1 MALQIRRGP
10 TADRLS
16 YTPVVGELV
25 WDTTTNSLYIGNGSS
40 AGGLPAGTLIPEDVQ
55 DIASTML
62 LSGTHSGITFT
73 YNDLGS
79 ANGTLSAVVN
89 LANYQGTI
97 GATSFKGSIVAD
109 DSTLLV
115 DGVSGRI
122 VGPVFA
128 NVVGNVTGNLTGN
141 VTGNLT
147 GNVVGNTTGYH
158 TGDVT
163 GSVFADNSTLLVDGV
178 MGRLVGPLATT
189 GMVAD
194 LDTDIFRIFSNTGTV
209 TIAPSTRTS
218 FGSSTLGIDGNVV
231 IVRNTYSVTSG
242 FTFQQHHATAD
253 ANNFLFYR
261 SRGTGLVPTSV
272 LNGDDL
278 ADISFNGHDGT
289 NIVAGA
295 AISVTVD
302 GAVSTGVMPT
312 KFSFATNNGS
322 SIAVRAELSGAGV
335 WRVNTIQAFSGTL
348 TVTGNVVG
356 NLDGDITGSVFTDN
370 STRVIDGTDGRITT
384 PSVTISN
391 IGYLKMPVY
400 ADDAARSAAIP
411 TPAVGMMIFVQIGTS
426 PLAVDALQ
434 VYNGTAWINV

>member
-25 WDTTTNSLYIGNGSS
+25 WDTSTNSLYIGNGSS

-115 DGVSGRI
+115 DGTSGRI
-122 VGPVFA
+122 VGPVFS

-141 VTGNLT
+141 VVGNLT
-147 GNVVGNTTGYH
+147 GNIVGNTTGYH

-231 IVRNTYSVTSG
+231 IVRNTYSATSG

-253 ANNFLFYR
+253 ANNFLFLR
-261 SRGTGLVPTSV
+261 TRGTGLVQTTV

-278 ADISFNGHDGT
+278 ADIAFNGHDGT
-289 NIVAGA
+289 NTVAGA
-295 AISVTVD
+295 AISVTVE

-322 SIAVRAELSGAGV
+322 SAAVRAELSSTGV
-335 WRVNTIQAFSGTL
+335 WKVNTIQALSGTL
-348 TVTGNVVG
+348 TVTGNLVG
-356 NLDGDITGSVFTDN
+356 NVDGDLQGSVFADN
-370 STRVIDGTDGRITT
+370 STRIIDGTAGGNITAAT
-384 PSVTISN
+384 ASLSRSFT
-391 IGYLKMPVY
+391 LPVY
-400 ADDAARSAAIP
+400 ADATARDATLTAPSA
-411 TPAVGMMIFVQIGTS
+411 GMMIFNTALIKFQGYTGS
-426 PLAVDALQ
+426 AWVDL
-434 VYNGTAWINV
+434 N

>member
-141 VTGNLT
+141 VTGNT
-147 GNVVGNTTGYH
+147 SGFH
-158 TGDVT
+158 TGDVK
-163 GSVFADNSTLLVDGV
+163 GSVFADTSTLLVDGV

-231 IVRNTYSVTSG
+231 IVRNTYSAASG

-289 NIVAGA
+289 NTISGA

-348 TVTGNVVG
+348 TVTGNLVG
-356 NLDGDITGSVFTDN
+356 NVDGDLQGSVFADN
-370 STRVIDGTDGRITT
+370 STRIIDGTAGGAITAAT
-384 PSVTISN
+384 ASLSRSFT
-391 IGYLKMPVY
+391 LPVY
-400 ADDAARSAAIP
+400 ADATARDATITAPSA
-411 TPAVGMMIFVQIGTS
+411 GMMVFNTALIKFQGYTG
-426 PLAVDALQ
+426 AAWVDL
-434 VYNGTAWINV
+434 N

>member
-25 WDTTTNSLYIGNGSS
+25 WDTSTNSLYIGNGSS
-40 AGGLPAGTLIPEDVQ
+40 AGGLPAGTLISEDVQ
-55 DIASTML
+55 DITGAML
-62 LSGTHSGITFT
+62 TSGSHQNITFT
-73 YNDLGS
+73 YDDTLGRINS
-79 ANGTLSAVVN
+79 TFNLSSFD
-89 LANYQGTI
+89 GTI
-97 GATSFKGSIVAD
+97 EAAGFKGSVYAS

-115 DGVSGRI
+115 DGVLGRI
-122 VGPVFA
+122 VGPVFS
-128 NVVGNVTGNLTGN
+128 NVVGN

-158 TGDVT
+158 TGDAK
-163 GSVFADNSTLLVDGV
+163 GSVFADDSGLLVDGV
-178 MGRLVGPLATT
+178 MGRLVGPLATS
-189 GMVAD
+189 GMAAD

-218 FGSSTLGIDGNVV
+218 FGSSILGIDGNVV
-231 IVRNTYSVTSG
+231 IVRNTYSATSG

-253 ANNFLFYR
+253 ANNFLFFR

-278 ADISFNGHDGT
+278 ADIAFNGHDGT
-289 NIVAGA
+289 NTISGA

-348 TVTGNVVG
+348 TVTGNLVG
-356 NLDGDITGSVFTDN
+356 NVDGDITGSLFTDD
-370 STRVIDGTDGRITT
+370 STRIIDGTAGGTITAAT
-384 PSVTISN
+384 ASLSRSFT
-391 IGYLKMPVY
+391 LPVY
-400 ADDAARSAAIP
+400 ADATARDASLTAPSA
-411 TPAVGMMIFVQIGTS
+411 GMMVFNTALIKFQGYTGGS
-426 PLAVDALQ
+426 WVDL
-434 VYNGTAWINV
+434 N